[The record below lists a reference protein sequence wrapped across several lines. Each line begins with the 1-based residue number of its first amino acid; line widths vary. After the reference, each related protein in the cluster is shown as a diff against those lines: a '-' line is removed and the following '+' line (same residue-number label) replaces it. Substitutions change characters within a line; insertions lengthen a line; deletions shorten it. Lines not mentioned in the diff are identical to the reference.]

1 MACPLTPEELHSA
14 RCALAQAYCR
24 FASRLRRWVSRHLN
38 GAAAHVGAEDVVQE
52 AFCRTWERICRGEF
66 AQELWD
72 SELRFYR
79 WLCGICHRILHEAH
93 RHVVYPLPALAE
105 EPELQELSERPSAVP
120 PPVYPEALCSA
131 SAEEHLQSLER
142 ERLLERL
149 QAEVFQ
155 LPEPYRTVLLLRYW
169 ERRQWSYIVGQ
180 LHVSRQTLHR
190 WHTHALQL
198 LRCKLHAFWNG

>member
-1 MACPLTPEELHSA
+1 VL
-14 RCALAQAYCR
+14 
-24 FASRLRRWVSRHLN
+24 
-38 GAAAHVGAEDVVQE
+38 
-52 AFCRTWERICRGEF
+52 
-66 AQELWD
+66 
-72 SELRFYR
+72 
-79 WLCGICHRILHEAH
+79 
-93 RHVVYPLPALAE
+93 YPLPALAE

-120 PPVYPEALCSA
+120 PPAYPEALCSA

-142 ERLLERL
+142 KHLLERL

-169 ERRQWSYIVGQ
+169 ERWQWSYIAGQ

-190 WHTHALQL
+190 WHTHALEL